1 MAALL
6 WRVVL
11 LCELLGSGA
20 VAVGLSRTWAVPAAL
35 HTVGAIAAALCVFVL
50 LQGLPVVMSYGRARW
65 VSRAGAVWPGALAI
79 VRESVAWLRAMLAMS
94 ALAPRRNGIA
104 RVPDAAVRP
113 VILVHGLLCNGR
125 IWGALERKLAAAGI
139 APVLAVSL
147 EPLLSDLDV
156 HAGTL
161 ARAIETLYA
170 QTGERVTLVAHS
182 MGGLIARAAL
192 RTVRP
197 GLLHQIVTLGTPHCG
212 TRLARALP
220 LPPVRQMRPD
230 SAWLET
236 LNFAQADGLGVPLS
250 CLYSTDDNLIVPAV
264 SGTFPHATTI
274 RLDGLGHL
282 SLLFCDRA
290 LDAVITQ
297 LRRTD

>member
-11 LCELLGSGA
+11 LCELLCSGA
-20 VAVGLSRTWAVPAAL
+20 VAVGLLRTWAAPAAL
-35 HTVGAIAAALCVFVL
+35 HTVGATAAALCVFVL

-65 VSRAGAVWPGALAI
+65 VSRAGAVQPGALTI
-79 VRESVAWLRAMLAMS
+79 MRESVAWLRAMLAMS
-94 ALAPRRNGIA
+94 ALGPRRNGVA

-125 IWGALERKLAAAGI
+125 IWAALERKLAAAGF

-156 HAGTL
+156 HADAL

-170 QTGERVTLVAHS
+170 KTGERVTLVAHS
-182 MGGLIARAAL
+182 MGGLIARATL

-197 GLLHQIVTLGTPHCG
+197 GLLHQIVTLGTPHYG
-212 TRLARALP
+212 TRLARDLP

-230 SAWLET
+230 SPWLEA
-236 LNFAQADGLGVPLS
+236 LNFAQAGGLGVPLS

-264 SGTFPHATTI
+264 SGTFAHATTI

-290 LDAVITQ
+290 LEAVIMQ
-297 LRRTD
+297 LRKAA